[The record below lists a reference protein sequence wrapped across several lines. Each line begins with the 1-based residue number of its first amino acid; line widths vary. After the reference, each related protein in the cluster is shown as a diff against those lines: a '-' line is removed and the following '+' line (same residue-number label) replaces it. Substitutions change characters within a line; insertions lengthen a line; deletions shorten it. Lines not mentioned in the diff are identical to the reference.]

1 MFIFDFSK
9 IIYRYLLSDACFFVI
24 PGHFTVMA
32 DLIGHPSSL
41 VLTRHARLRPG
52 ISLIPSKAS
61 IPSMGWNNTIH
72 VIVATIFD
80 FHLWQSMKL
89 YNFTKI
95 LELCVRLSSTT
106 YIKKNG

>member
-24 PGHFTVMA
+24 PSHFTVMA

-61 IPSMGWNNTIH
+61 IPSVGDYT
-72 VIVATIFD
+72 
-80 FHLWQSMKL
+80 LGP
-89 YNFTKI
+89 
-95 LELCVRLSSTT
+95 
-106 YIKKNG
+106 YIKVMLHIRVSTSKPCRYRQK